1 MEMET
6 MNLEDLICSLRSSKP
21 SQGYRAFQ
29 QLLEIG
35 RDSDVLSGYLEEFL
49 SLSEGKNSYL
59 RTRGLLLLCANAKW
73 DSAGKINAAL
83 ERILG
88 HITDEKPIVSRQFIQ
103 SLPELLQGKPE
114 VREQVREALLKADLS
129 RYADSMQPL
138 VERDIQKT
146 LSEI

>member
-1 MEMET
+1 MET

-88 HITDEKPIVSRQFIQ
+88 HITCLLYTSDAADE
-103 SLPELLQGKPE
+103 
-114 VREQVREALLKADLS
+114 
-129 RYADSMQPL
+129 
-138 VERDIQKT
+138 
-146 LSEI
+146 

>member
-1 MEMET
+1 M
-6 MNLEDLICSLRSSKP
+6 
-21 SQGYRAFQ
+21 
-29 QLLEIG
+29 
-35 RDSDVLSGYLEEFL
+35 
-49 SLSEGKNSYL
+49 
-59 RTRGLLLLCANAKW
+59 LCANAKW

-138 VERDIQKT
+138 VERDIQKA